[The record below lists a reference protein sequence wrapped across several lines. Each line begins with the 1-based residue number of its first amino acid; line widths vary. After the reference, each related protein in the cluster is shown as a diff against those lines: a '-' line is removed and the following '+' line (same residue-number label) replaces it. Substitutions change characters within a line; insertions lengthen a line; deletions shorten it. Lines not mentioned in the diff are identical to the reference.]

1 MERPMNRRNLLT
13 LLGLGA
19 AAMTLPYSASAHTI
33 DGDDTQAIRD
43 LVTAY
48 ETAWNTS
55 DLDALGALYTDDIH
69 WVNVKG
75 MHWQGFGA
83 VDKAH
88 RVYFDIMFRGT
99 RQDLEEIESVMPV
112 APGVVIAVVRWLHGP
127 FSAPSGDKVPAM
139 NTRMTLV
146 LTKASGAWKIAH
158 GANIEVDAGAARFD
172 PVNGA
177 AIKG

>member
-1 MERPMNRRNLLT
+1 MNRRNLLT

-19 AAMTLPYSASAHTI
+19 TAMTLPQPSSALPANEE
-33 DGDDTQAIRD
+33 DAQAILD

-48 ETAWNTS
+48 ESAWNTS
-55 DLDALGALYTDDIH
+55 DLDVMGALYTEDIH

-88 RVYFDIMFRGT
+88 RVYFDMMFRGT
-99 RQDLEEIESVMPV
+99 RQDLEEIESITPV

-127 FSAPSGDKVPAM
+127 FTAPSGDKVPAM

-146 LTKASGAWKIAH
+146 LTKASGHWKIAH

-177 AIKG
+177 AMKG